1 MELLRLE
8 NVNSF
13 YGRSHILFDVYLE
26 MKAGETATI
35 LGRNGSGRTTTL
47 KTIMGLIAPSPG
59 HVFLDGEDISGWMP
73 YRVAKKGVSYVPE
86 ERRVFTTLTV
96 RDNLEVAEKVGGKGY
111 WTRERVLDLFE
122 PLKNLLYRKGGHL
135 SGGEQQMVAVARGII
150 QNPKLLILDEPT
162 EGLAPGD
169 RRRHRRD
176 DPDDQGAGGHGDPAG
191 GAGRAH
197 LPRGGR
203 PGVRPR
209 QREGRLPRHAAGARL
224 PGGHQEAPSGG
235 VSWR

>member
-13 YGRSHILFDVYLE
+13 YGRSHILFDVYLD
-26 MKAGETATI
+26 MKAGETVAI

-47 KTIMGLIAPSPG
+47 KTIMGLITPSPG
-59 HVFLDGEDISGWMP
+59 HVFLDGAEVSGWKP

-111 WTRERVLDLFE
+111 WTRNRVLDLFE
-122 PLKNLLYRKGGHL
+122 PLKKLLNRKGGHL

-162 EGLAPGD
+162 EGLAPAIVHDIVAMIRTIKEQGGTSILLVEQDVRTTLSVAD
-169 RRRHRRD
+169 RVYVLD
-176 DPDDQGAGGHGDPAG
+176 N
-191 GAGRAH
+191 GRVVF
-197 LPRGGR
+197 RGTPQELDGR
-203 PGVRPR
+203 EDIKKHHMGV
-209 QREGRLPRHAAGARL
+209 
-224 PGGHQEAPSGG
+224 
-235 VSWR
+235 

>member
-13 YGRSHILFDVYLE
+13 YGRSHILFDVYLD
-26 MKAGETATI
+26 MKAGETVAI

-47 KTIMGLIAPSPG
+47 KTIMGLITPSPG
-59 HVFLDGEDISGWMP
+59 HVFLNGREISGWMP

-96 RDNLEVAEKVGGKGY
+96 RDNLEVAEKVGNKGY
-111 WTRERVLDLFE
+111 WTRDRVLDLFE
-122 PLKNLLYRKGGHL
+122 PLKMLLNRKGGHL

-162 EGLAPGD
+162 EGLAPAIVHDIVAMIRTIKEQGGTAILLVEQDVRTTLTVAD
-169 RRRHRRD
+169 RVYVLD
-176 DPDDQGAGGHGDPAG
+176 NGKVVF
-191 GAGRAH
+191 
-197 LPRGGR
+197 RGTPQELDAR
-203 PGVRPR
+203 EDIKKHHMGV
-209 QREGRLPRHAAGARL
+209 
-224 PGGHQEAPSGG
+224 
-235 VSWR
+235 